1 MHLMMFQMF
10 FKVKSVNNLNNV
22 GRLDVVGN
30 LSQMV
35 SCGQMVDD
43 CVQIIWY
50 DLFLLR
56 KVQCLFYI
64 GIRVY
69 ATLRVMLIP
78 RLPTL

>member
-22 GRLDVVGN
+22 GRLDAVGN

-50 DLFLLR
+50 DFFFTTV

-64 GIRVY
+64 GIRFY
-69 ATLRVMLIP
+69 APLG
-78 RLPTL
+78 

>member
-1 MHLMMFQMF
+1 MHLLMLQMF

-22 GRLDVVGN
+22 GRLDAVGN
-30 LSQMV
+30 FSQMV

-56 KVQCLFYI
+56 LKYSVCF
-64 GIRVY
+64 
-69 ATLRVMLIP
+69 TLALGFML
-78 RLPTL
+78 L